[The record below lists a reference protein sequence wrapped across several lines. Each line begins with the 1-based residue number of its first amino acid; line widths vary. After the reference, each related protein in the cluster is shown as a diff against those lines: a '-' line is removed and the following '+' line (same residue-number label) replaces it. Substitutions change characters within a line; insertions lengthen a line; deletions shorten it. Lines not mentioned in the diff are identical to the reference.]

1 MDRIEQ
7 TIRLRDEEKQKK
19 VKFKYNLFVALAV
32 AMSLVAVYFLMS
44 LFMILG
50 RQDIQFSV
58 FDLIPLAVSLVLT
71 FVFLNKKDTLLIE
84 YDYIVEDDQFIIA
97 KIKNLKARK
106 EVVNIPVS
114 AFKRIDNYN
123 PLNFKELEA
132 KKLDCSLNDDA
143 EKYVLTYE
151 RGERCAVVFEPNEAL
166 LEMIKKELR
175 K

>member
-19 VKFKYNLFVALAV
+19 VKFKYNFLMATAV
-32 AMSLVAVYFLMS
+32 AMSLISVYFITTI
-44 LFMILG
+44 FMILG
-50 RQDIQFSV
+50 NPEMSISL
-58 FDLIPLAVSLVLT
+58 FDVIPLIVALILT
-71 FVFLNKKDTLLIE
+71 FVCLNKKDTLLIE
-84 YDYIVEDDQFIIA
+84 YDYIVEDDHFIIA

-106 EVVNIPVS
+106 EVVNVPVS
-114 AFKRIDNYN
+114 SFKRIDGYN
-123 PLNFKELEA
+123 PDNFKELQA
-132 KKLDCSLNDDA
+132 KKLNCSLNDDA

-151 RGERCAVVFEPNEAL
+151 RGERCAVVFEPNDEL